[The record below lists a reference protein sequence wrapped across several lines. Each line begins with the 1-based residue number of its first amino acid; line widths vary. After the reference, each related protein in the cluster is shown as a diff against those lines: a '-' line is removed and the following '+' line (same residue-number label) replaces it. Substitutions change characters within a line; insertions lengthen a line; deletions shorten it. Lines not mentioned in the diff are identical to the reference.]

1 MSEFEFARD
10 EVPEVEVPVVP
21 SEVEVGL
28 SAEQKRRLGVAPPL
42 EEYVA
47 REVAITQRMV
57 DNGVFLKDED
67 GGVGRLARTASY
79 ARWRWNGWVACEI
92 ESL

>member
-1 MSEFEFARD
+1 MADEFD
-10 EVPEVEVPVVP
+10 VDLDGGVPVVA
-21 SEVEVGL
+21 VGVV
-28 SAEQKRRLGVAPPL
+28 SAEQARRLEVAPPL

-47 REVAITQRMV
+47 REVAITQRMI
-57 DNGVFLKDED
+57 DNGVFVKDED

-79 ARWRWNGWVACEI
+79 ARWRWNGWVSCEI